1 MQAIDLL
8 EIFPELILLLVICF
22 ILLVTPFIKEN
33 ETNDDDVFF
42 TPKAANLA
50 YQISIVTLLILAF
63 MFAMRVS
70 DLPLRIMNGL
80 YIIDPF
86 SNVLKC
92 ISAIAVMVTLIY
104 SKQYLIDRQLFR
116 TDYIA
121 LVLLALLGQ
130 FVMISGANMLTLYL
144 GLELLALSTYTLT
157 AMRPNYPRG
166 IEAGMKYFI
175 LGALSSGFLL
185 YGMSMI
191 YGATGSLDLE
201 DVMRNISNDGVMRL
215 VMAFGLVFMLAGL
228 AFKLGAAPFHMWVPD
243 VYHGAPTSVTL
254 LIGGA
259 PKIAAFAITFRL
271 LVGGL
276 QPLDMEWQPILIFL
290 AITSL
295 VLGNLTAIAQ
305 TNIKRMLAYSTIS
318 HMGFMLLGFL
328 CVYDE
333 LAYSA
338 AFFYAVTYVL
348 STLGTFGILMIL
360 SKKGFECETIDD
372 LKGLNRRSPLLAFVM
387 LLLMFSLAGIPPT
400 VGFIA
405 KLSVLDAIID
415 AGYLGLAIF
424 AVMAS
429 LVGAFYYLRVV
440 KTMYFEE
447 PTDHSSIEGQGF
459 AKGVLTMNGIFI
471 LLAGI
476 FPAFLTTLCLNA
488 IRMSL
493 QG

>member
-1 MQAIDLL
+1 MQALDLI
-8 EIFPELILLLVICF
+8 EILPELILLLVICF
-22 ILLVTPFIKEN
+22 MLLVTPFLKETLSTD
-33 ETNDDDVFF
+33 EDVFY
-42 TPKAANLA
+42 TPRGAALSYQLA
-50 YQISIVTLLILAF
+50 IITLFVLAI
-63 MFAMRVS
+63 MFGLRVG
-70 DLPLRIMNGL
+70 DIPQMIMNGL
-80 YIIDPF
+80 YSIDPL
-86 SNVLKC
+86 SNVLK
-92 ISAIAVMVTLIY
+92 SVSSVAVMVTLIY
-104 SKQYLIDRQLFR
+104 SKQYMQDRDLFR
-116 TDYIA
+116 VDYIA

-130 FVMISGANMLTLYL
+130 YVMISGANMLTLYL

-157 AMRPNYPRG
+157 AIRPNFPRG

-191 YGATGSLDLE
+191 YGATGSLALDDILR
-201 DVMRNISNDGVMRL
+201 VTNNDPVMRL
-215 VMAFGLVFMLAGL
+215 VLAFGIVFLLAGL

-243 VYHGAPTSVTL
+243 VYDGAPTSVTL

-276 QPLDMEWQPILIFL
+276 EPLQADWQPILIFL
-290 AITSL
+290 AMASL
-295 VLGNLTAIAQ
+295 VIGNLAAIAQ

-328 CVYDE
+328 SVYDE
-333 LAYSA
+333 HAYSA
-338 AFFYAVTYVL
+338 SFFYAVTYVL
-348 STLGTFGILMIL
+348 STLGTFGLLMIL

-372 LKGLNRRSPLLAFVM
+372 LKGLNRRSPLMAFIM

-405 KLSVLDAIID
+405 KLSILESLVD
-415 AGYLGLAIF
+415 AGYIWLSVF
-424 AVMAS
+424 AVLAS
-429 LVGAFYYLRVV
+429 LIGAFYYLRIV

-447 PTDHSSIEGQGF
+447 PTDHSLLEGQGF
-459 AKGVLTMNGIFI
+459 AKGILTVNGLFI

-476 FPAFLTTLCLNA
+476 FPAFLTTLCLNVMR
-488 IRMSL
+488 ITL

>member
-1 MQAIDLL
+1 MQALDLL
-8 EIFPELILLLVICF
+8 EILPELILLLVICF
-22 ILLVTPFIKEN
+22 ILLVTPFFKETVSS
-33 ETNDDDVFF
+33 EADVFY
-42 TPKAANLA
+42 TPRAAAVSYQLA
-50 YQISIVTLLILAF
+50 LFALFGLAIF
-63 MFAMRVS
+63 FATRVG
-70 DLPLRIMNGL
+70 DLPQMIMNGL
-80 YIIDPF
+80 YSIDPL
-86 SNVLKC
+86 SNVLK
-92 ISAIAVMVTLIY
+92 SVSSIAVMVTLIY
-104 SKQYLIDRQLFR
+104 SKQYMKDRDLFR
-116 TDYIA
+116 VDYIA

-130 FVMISGANMLTLYL
+130 YVMISGANMLTLYL

-157 AMRPNYPRG
+157 AMRPNFPRG

-191 YGATGSLDLE
+191 YGATGSLALDDILR
-201 DVMRNISNDGVMRL
+201 VTNNDPVMRL
-215 VMAFGLVFMLAGL
+215 VLAFGIVFLLAGL

-243 VYHGAPTSVTL
+243 VYDGAPTSVTL

-276 QPLDMEWQPILIFL
+276 EPLQADWQPILIFL
-290 AITSL
+290 AMASL
-295 VLGNLTAIAQ
+295 VIGNLTAIAQ
-305 TNIKRMLAYSTIS
+305 TNIKRMLAYSTIA

-328 CVYDE
+328 SVYDE
-333 LAYSA
+333 HAYSA
-338 AFFYAVTYVL
+338 AFFYALTYVL
-348 STLGTFGILMIL
+348 STLGTFGLLMIL

-372 LKGLNRRSPLLAFVM
+372 LRGLNRRSPLMAIIM

-405 KLSVLDAIID
+405 KLSILEALVD
-415 AGYLGLAIF
+415 AGYVWLAVF
-424 AVMAS
+424 AVIAS
-429 LVGAFYYLRVV
+429 LIGAFYYLRIV

-447 PTDHSSIEGQGF
+447 PTDPTLFKGQGF
-459 AKGVLTMNGIFI
+459 AQGILTMNGLFI

-476 FPAFLTTLCLNA
+476 FPAFLTTLCFNA
-488 IRMSL
+488 MRVTL

>member
-8 EIFPELILLLVICF
+8 QILPELILLLVICF
-22 ILLVTPFIKEN
+22 ILLVTPFFSEKES
-33 ETNDDDVFF
+33 NDDDIFF
-42 TPKAANLA
+42 TPKAAGFA
-50 YQISIVTLLILAF
+50 YQITTLTLLMIAI
-63 MFAMRVS
+63 MFASRVG
-70 DLPLRIMNGL
+70 DLPIRIMNGL

-92 ISAIAVMVTLIY
+92 VSSIAVMVTLIY

-116 TDYIA
+116 TDYIS

-157 AMRPNYPRG
+157 AMRPNYQRG
-166 IEAGMKYFI
+166 TEAGMKYFI

-191 YGATGSLDLE
+191 YGATGSLDL
-201 DVMRNISNDGVMRL
+201 DDILRTTSNDAVMRL
-215 VMAFGLVFMLAGL
+215 VLSFGLVFLLAGL
-228 AFKLGAAPFHMWVPD
+228 AFKLGTAPFHMWVPD

-276 QPLDMEWQPILIFL
+276 QLVDVDWQPILIFL
-290 AITSL
+290 AVCSL
-295 VLGNLTAIAQ
+295 LVGNLTAIAQ

-338 AFFYAVTYVL
+338 SFFYAVTYVL
-348 STLGTFGILMIL
+348 STLGTFGLLMIL
-360 SKKGFECETIDD
+360 SNKGFECETIED
-372 LKGLNRRSPLLAFVM
+372 LKGLNRRSPLLAFIM

-400 VGFIA
+400 VGFVA
-405 KLSVLDAIID
+405 KLSVLDALVD

-447 PTDHSSIEGQGF
+447 PTDNTEISGQGF
-459 AKGVLTMNGIFI
+459 AKGVLTINGLFI

-476 FPAFLTTLCLNA
+476 FPAYLTTLCLYA
-488 IRMSL
+488 MRTSL

>member
-8 EIFPELILLLVICF
+8 QILPELILLLVICF
-22 ILLVTPFIKEN
+22 ILLVTPFFSEKES
-33 ETNDDDVFF
+33 NDDDIFF
-42 TPKAANLA
+42 TPKAAGFA
-50 YQISIVTLLILAF
+50 YQITTLTLLMIAI
-63 MFAMRVS
+63 MFASRVG
-70 DLPLRIMNGL
+70 DLPIRIMNGL

-92 ISAIAVMVTLIY
+92 VSSIAVMVTLIY

-116 TDYIA
+116 TDYIS

-157 AMRPNYPRG
+157 AMRPNYQRG
-166 IEAGMKYFI
+166 TEAGMKYFI

-185 YGMSMI
+185 YGMSMV
-191 YGATGSLDLE
+191 YGATGSLDL
-201 DVMRNISNDGVMRL
+201 DDILRTTSNDAVMRL
-215 VMAFGLVFMLAGL
+215 VLSFGLVFLLAGL
-228 AFKLGAAPFHMWVPD
+228 AFKLGTAPFHMWVPD

-276 QPLDMEWQPILIFL
+276 QLVDVDWQPILIFL
-290 AITSL
+290 AVCSL
-295 VLGNLTAIAQ
+295 LVGNLTAIAQ

-338 AFFYAVTYVL
+338 SFFYAVTYVL
-348 STLGTFGILMIL
+348 STLGTFGLLMIL
-360 SKKGFECETIDD
+360 SNKGFECETIED
-372 LKGLNRRSPLLAFVM
+372 LKGLNRRSPLLAFIM

-400 VGFIA
+400 VGFVA
-405 KLSVLDAIID
+405 KLSVLDALVD

-447 PTDHSSIEGQGF
+447 PTDNTEISGQGF
-459 AKGVLTMNGIFI
+459 AKGVLTINGLFI

-476 FPAFLTTLCLNA
+476 FPAYLTTLCLYA
-488 IRMSL
+488 MRTSL

>member
-1 MQAIDLL
+1 MQALDLL
-8 EIFPELILLLVICF
+8 EILPELLLLVVACL
-22 ILLVTPFIKEN
+22 ILLVTPFLKE
-33 ETNDDDVFF
+33 TSVNDEDVFF
-42 TPKAANLA
+42 TPRGASVA
-50 YQISIVTLLILAF
+50 YQFAQMTLLVLAIG
-63 MFAMRVS
+63 FASRVG
-70 DLPLRIMNGL
+70 DLPQSIMNGL
-80 YIIDPF
+80 YNVDPF

-92 ISAIAVMVTLIY
+92 ASSIAVMITLIY
-104 SKQYLIDRQLFR
+104 SKQYLIDRDLFR

-130 FVMISGANMLTLYL
+130 FVMISGSNMLTLYL

-157 AMRPNYPRG
+157 AMRPNFPRG

-191 YGATGSLDLE
+191 YGATGSLALD
-201 DVMRNISNDGVMRL
+201 DVLRVTNNDAVMRL
-215 VMAFGLVFMLAGL
+215 VLAFGIVFLLAGL

-259 PKIAAFAITFRL
+259 PKIADFAITFKL
-271 LVGGL
+271 LVTGL
-276 QPLDMEWQPILIFL
+276 QTLQADWQPIIILL
-290 AITSL
+290 AVASL
-295 VLGNLTAIAQ
+295 VIGNLTAIAQ

-328 CVYDE
+328 SVFDE
-333 LAYSA
+333 HAYSS
-338 AFFYAVTYVL
+338 AFFYAITYVMT
-348 STLGTFGILMIL
+348 TLGTFGLLMIL
-360 SKKGFECETIDD
+360 SRKGFECETIED
-372 LKGLNRRSPLLAFVM
+372 LKGLNRRNPLLALIM

-405 KLSVLDAIID
+405 KLSILEAMID
-415 AGYLGLAIF
+415 AGYVGLAIF
-424 AVMAS
+424 AVIAS
-429 LVGAFYYLRVV
+429 LIGAFYYLRVV

-447 PTDHSSIEGQGF
+447 PTDLIKIEGQGF
-459 AKGVLTMNGIFI
+459 AKGILTLNGLII

-476 FPAFLTTLCLNA
+476 FPAYLTTLCLNA
-488 IRMSL
+488 MRVTL

>member
-1 MQAIDLL
+1 MQAIDLI

-22 ILLVTPFIKEN
+22 ILLVTPFLKET
-33 ETNDDDVFF
+33 EVNDEDVFF
-42 TPKAANLA
+42 TPSAAGVA
-50 YQISIVTLLILAF
+50 YQITILTLLGLAI
-63 MFAMRVS
+63 MFAMRVG
-70 DLPLRIMNGL
+70 DAPLRIMNGL

-86 SNVLKC
+86 SNVLK
-92 ISAIAVMVTLIY
+92 SVSSIAVMITLIY
-104 SKQYLIDRQLFR
+104 SKQYLMDRQLFR
-116 TDYIA
+116 TDYMA

-191 YGATGSLDLE
+191 YGATGSLDL
-201 DVMRNISNDGVMRL
+201 DDILRTTTNDAVMRL
-215 VMAFGLVFMLAGL
+215 VLSFGIVFLLAGL

-243 VYHGAPTSVTL
+243 VYDGAPTSVTL

-276 QPLDMEWQPILIFL
+276 QPLDIDWQPILIFL
-290 AITSL
+290 AVTSL
-295 VLGNLTAIAQ
+295 TIGNLTAIAQ

-338 AFFYAVTYVL
+338 AFFYSITYVL
-348 STLGTFGILMIL
+348 STLGTFGMLMVL
-360 SKKGFECETIDD
+360 SKKGFECETIED
-372 LKGLNRRSPLLAFVM
+372 LKGLNRRSPLLAFIM

-405 KLSVLDAIID
+405 KLSILDSLVD

-447 PTDHSSIEGQGF
+447 PTDNSLILGQGF
-459 AKGVLTMNGIFI
+459 AKSILTINGLFI

-476 FPAFLTTLCLNA
+476 FPAFLTALCLSA
-488 IRMSL
+488 MRISL